1 MRQEKH
7 PEYGPVVF
15 RDRSAGYAFLTRS
28 TATSGQTIEW
38 DDGNTY
44 PVVDVEISAES
55 HPFHTGRA
63 RSLDPEGEVAKFQRR
78 YGDGADGGATGAA
91 TGGSRLSDAV
101 RRPTPEEVTPDRL
114 LHTGAEGEVSAEDL
128 VLASGRDLTP
138 ASLEWARRR
147 LAEEGRVAVEK
158 QLP

>member
-63 RSLDPEGEVAKFQRR
+63 RALDPEGEVAKFQRR
-78 YGDGADGGATGAA
+78 YGDGATGGAAGV
-91 TGGSRLSDAV
+91 GQLSDAV
-101 RRPTPEEVTPDRL
+101 RTPTPEEVTPDRL

-138 ASLEWARRR
+138 SSLEWARRR

>member
-1 MRQEKH
+1 MREQKH

-28 TATSGQTIEW
+28 TATSERTIEW

-55 HPFHTGRA
+55 HPFHTGKA
-63 RSLDPEGEVAKFQRR
+63 RPVDPEGGIAKFERR
-78 YGDGADGGATGAA
+78 YGGQ
-91 TGGSRLSDAV
+91 LSDAV
-101 RRPTPEEVTPDRL
+101 RTPTRDEVTPDAL

-128 VLASGRDLTP
+128 VLSSGRDLTP
-138 ASLEWARRR
+138 ATLEWARRR
-147 LAEEGRVAVEK
+147 LAEEGRIAVEK

>member
-1 MRQEKH
+1 MTKDSQPDYR
-7 PEYGPVVF
+7 PVVF

-28 TATSGQTIEW
+28 TAASDRTIAW
-38 DDGNTY
+38 DDGQTY

-63 RSLDPEGEVAKFQRR
+63 RAVDPEGEIAKFQRR
-78 YGDGADGGATGAA
+78 YGGEGTE
-91 TGGSRLSDAV
+91 AV
-101 RRPTPEEVTPDRL
+101 RTPTPQEVTPDRV

-128 VLASGRDLTP
+128 VLASGRDLTE
-138 ASLEWARRR
+138 ANLAWARRK

>member
-1 MRQEKH
+1 MRQDKH

-28 TATSGQTIEW
+28 TAKSEQTIEW
-38 DDGNTY
+38 DDGNSY

-63 RSLDPEGEVAKFQRR
+63 RTVDPQGELAKFERR
-78 YGDGADGGATGAA
+78 YG
-91 TGGSRLSDAV
+91 SHLSDAV
-101 RRPTPEEVTPDRL
+101 RTPTADEVTPDRL
-114 LHTGAEGEVSAEDL
+114 LHTGAEGPVSPEDL
-128 VLASGRDLTP
+128 VMASGRDVTP
-138 ASLEWARRR
+138 TTLEWARRR

>member
-1 MRQEKH
+1 MAQDKNPDYR
-7 PEYGPVVF
+7 PVVF

-28 TATSGQTIEW
+28 TAASDRTIEW

-63 RSLDPEGEVAKFQRR
+63 RTVDPQGEIAKFQRR
-78 YGDGADGGATGAA
+78 YGGEGGGEQAH
-91 TGGSRLSDAV
+91 LV
-101 RRPTPEEVTPDRL
+101 RTPSPQEVTPDAV

-128 VLASGRDLTP
+128 VLASGRDVTP
-138 ASLEWARRR
+138 ATLEWARRR

>member
-28 TATSGQTIEW
+28 TATSDRTIEW

-63 RSLDPEGEVAKFQRR
+63 RAVDPEGEIAKFQRR
-78 YGDGADGGATGAA
+78 YGDGAAG
-91 TGGSRLSDAV
+91 GGSTLSDAV
-101 RRPTPEEVTPDRL
+101 RTPTRDEVTPDRL

-128 VLASGRDLTP
+128 VLSSGRDLTP
-138 ASLEWARRR
+138 ANLEWAERK
-147 LAEEGRVAVEK
+147 LAAEGRVAVEK

>member
-28 TATSGQTIEW
+28 TATSERTIEW

-55 HPFHTGRA
+55 HPFHTGKARA
-63 RSLDPEGEVAKFQRR
+63 VDPEGEIAKFERR
-78 YGDGADGGATGAA
+78 YG
-91 TGGSRLSDAV
+91 SQLSDAV
-101 RRPTPEEVTPDRL
+101 RTPTRDEVTPDRL

-138 ASLEWARRR
+138 ATLEWARRR
-147 LAEEGRVAVEK
+147 LAEEGRIAVEK

>member
-1 MRQEKH
+1 MTKDKH
-7 PEYGPVVF
+7 PDYRPVVF

-28 TATSGQTIEW
+28 TASSDRTIDW
-38 DDGNTY
+38 DDGQTY

-63 RSLDPEGEVAKFQRR
+63 RAVDPEGEIAKFQRR
-78 YGDGADGGATGAA
+78 YGGEGTE
-91 TGGSRLSDAV
+91 AV
-101 RRPTPEEVTPDRL
+101 RTPTPQEVTPDRV

-128 VLASGRDLTP
+128 VLASGRDLTE
-138 ASLEWARRR
+138 ANLAWARRK

>member
-15 RDRSAGYAFLTRS
+15 RDRTAGYAFLSRS
-28 TATSGQTIEW
+28 TATSDETMEW

-55 HPFHTGRA
+55 HPFYTGKARA
-63 RSLDPEGEVAKFQRR
+63 LDPEGEIAKFERR
-78 YGDGADGGATGAA
+78 YGSDAPGADAPGADG
-91 TGGSRLSDAV
+91 LSDAV
-101 RRPTPEEVTPDRL
+101 RTPTRDEVTPDRL

-147 LAEEGRVAVEK
+147 LAEEGKAAMEK

>member
-1 MRQEKH
+1 MKQDSH
-7 PEYGPVVF
+7 PDYHPVVF

-28 TATSGQTIEW
+28 TATSEQVIEW
-38 DDGNTY
+38 DDGNKY

-63 RSLDPEGEVAKFQRR
+63 RTVDPQGEIAKFQRR
-78 YGDGADGGATGAA
+78 YGASSADGET
-91 TGGSRLSDAV
+91 V
-101 RRPTPEEVTPDRL
+101 RRPTPDEVTPDRL
-114 LHTGAEGEVSAEDL
+114 LHTGSEGEVSAEDL

-147 LAEEGRVAVEK
+147 LAEEGRAAMEK

>member
-1 MRQEKH
+1 MSKDKQPDYR
-7 PEYGPVVF
+7 PVVF

-28 TATSGQTIEW
+28 TASSDRTIDW
-38 DDGNTY
+38 DDGQTY

-63 RSLDPEGEVAKFQRR
+63 RAVDPEGEIAKFQRR
-78 YGDGADGGATGAA
+78 YGGDGQ
-91 TGGSRLSDAV
+91 DAV
-101 RRPTPEEVTPDRL
+101 RRPTPEEVTPDQV

-138 ASLEWARRR
+138 ANVEWARRK
-147 LAEEGRVAVEK
+147 LAAEGRVAVEK

>member
-1 MRQEKH
+1 MRQDKH

-28 TATSGQTIEW
+28 TATSEQTIEW
-38 DDGNTY
+38 DDGNSY

-63 RSLDPEGEVAKFQRR
+63 RTVDPQGQIAKFQQR
-78 YGDGADGGATGAA
+78 YGERSSGP
-91 TGGSRLSDAV
+91 SDAV
-101 RRPTPEEVTPDRL
+101 RTPTPGEVTPDRL

-138 ASLEWARRR
+138 TSLEWARRR
-147 LAEEGRVAVEK
+147 LAEEGRTAVEK
-158 QLP
+158 LLP